1 MNRRDF
7 LNALG
12 LGTATAGLSACGIDD
27 NRYYT
32 PVEQILPY
40 VTRPEQ
46 TTPGTNSWFATS
58 IATGPWAWPVTAVH
72 RDGRVINVSAN
83 RLAGVPFAVPSAQL
97 FDLQRHYSPD
107 RLTGPKKAGAAVA
120 WDAALAELGSAVQAA
135 RAAGKRVVWLGPYRS
150 GFLVELLTAFTSGG
164 AYFHEPMGL
173 EADALAAKALFG
185 AGAGLPRYTLDD
197 ASYVLS

>member
-46 TTPGTNSWFATS
+46 TTPTDPWRPRSRTTS
-58 IATGPWAWPVTAVH
+58 SCPAW
-72 RDGRVINVSAN
+72 SA
-83 RLAGVPFAVPSAQL
+83 R
-97 FDLQRHYSPD
+97 
-107 RLTGPKKAGAAVA
+107 
-120 WDAALAELGSAVQAA
+120 
-135 RAAGKRVVWLGPYRS
+135 
-150 GFLVELLTAFTSGG
+150 GG
-164 AYFHEPMGL
+164 
-173 EADALAAKALFG
+173 
-185 AGAGLPRYTLDD
+185 
-197 ASYVLS
+197 